1 MGYQQGL
8 SGLSAASS
16 DLDVIGNNIANANTV
31 GFKSGTAE
39 FADLYAN
46 SVATAVGQQVGI
58 GTQLSEVQQQFSQGT
73 ITTTDQALNVA
84 INGNGFFQMS
94 NNGTLTYSRNGV
106 FQLNNQG
113 YITNAQGLELMGYA
127 ANSSGVINTAQT
139 VPLQVP
145 TANIAP
151 QASAT
156 ITAGLNLNAQDNLM
170 VGSPTVVAQGTPGGS
185 LATPVATVTNAASG
199 SNTDPYTISFASDGS
214 GGFTY
219 TVQDTSTATPVTT
232 ASGAYTTGMA
242 IALGNGESVTF
253 PTGTPADGDSYNVT
267 STPITFNQNDSTT
280 YNYSTSTTVY
290 DSLGGSQSLNMYFAK
305 TGAGTWDV
313 YAGTSSTT
321 ATLVGQATFNSSG
334 KLVSTTQPV
343 TTTDNTT
350 VPPTVTTT
358 ETATATLGGF
368 TFSVPTADGSSTP
381 QNLTLNIG
389 TTTQYG
395 GKDGVNSLLTD
406 GFAAGTLTGFS
417 VGADGTLTGSYS
429 NGQTAALGQ
438 IVLANFANQNG
449 LTDLGNN
456 QYGQTA
462 ASGVAQIS
470 APGSTNHGVLQGGAV
485 EDSNTDLTSEL
496 VNLITAQ
503 RNYQASA
510 QTIKTQQTVDQTL
523 INL

>member
-156 ITAGLNLNAQDNLM
+156 ITAGLNLNAQDNIM
-170 VGSPTVVAQGTPGGS
+170 QGAPTVAATTVTGTALS
-185 LATPVATVTNAASG
+185 PVAAVTNAASG
-199 SNTDPYTISFASDGS
+199 SNTSGYTITFTTDPDG
-214 GGFTY
+214 TDMDY
-219 TVQDTSTATPVTT
+219 TVANAAGTTTATGTYAANTAIPV
-232 ASGAYTTGMA
+232 GD
-242 IALGNGESVTF
+242 GETVTF
-253 PTGTPADGDSYNVT
+253 PTGTPSNNDVYTITQNPT
-267 STPITFNQNDSTT
+267 TFNQNDATT

-290 DSLGGSQSLNMYFAK
+290 DTLGGSQSLNMYFAK

-321 ATLVGQATFNSSG
+321 AKLVGQATFDSTG

-395 GKDGVNSLLTD
+395 GKDGVNSLSTD

-456 QYGQTA
+456 EYAQTA